1 MFEARILV
9 KLKKEILDP
18 QGKAAKNSLLSL
30 GYDQV
35 EQVRVGKYIVLT
47 LQTAD
52 RAAAEKEVKEMC
64 EKLLV
69 NSVIEEYT
77 FELQE
82 VDR

>member
-1 MFEARILV
+1 MLEARILV
-9 KLKKEILDP
+9 TLKKGILDP